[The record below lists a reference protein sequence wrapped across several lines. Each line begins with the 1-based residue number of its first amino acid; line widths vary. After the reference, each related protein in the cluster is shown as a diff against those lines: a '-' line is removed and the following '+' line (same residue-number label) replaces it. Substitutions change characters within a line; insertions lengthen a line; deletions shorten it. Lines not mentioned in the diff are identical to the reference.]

1 MAYSVQISDSLEQL
15 AAAVDR
21 RMAQVEVRQ

>member
-1 MAYSVQISDSLEQL
+1 MAYSVQISDALEQL

-21 RMAQVEVRQ
+21 RMAQLEVRQ